1 MRELYNLDLSENT
14 IKAMYEM
21 NPDIKDLTDLDVIK
35 KIELLRQ
42 IGCKDN
48 EIRNII
54 SSNSTYLTSEDVI
67 TYAKEIAP
75 EVFEDESADLDT
87 AYDILVDE
95 FDEHDDIPDIYDLK
109 EYIEDR
115 VQSDYIDTAY
125 DQYNDK
131 VMRERDDEVIYSNY
145 KRDAI

>member
-1 MRELYNLDLSENT
+1 MLKLNEKMMTVKIDVGDEDYSE
-14 IKAMYEM
+14 IEYEEVQVSD
-21 NPDIKDLTDLDVIK
+21 NDIKQYID
-35 KIELLRQ
+35 
-42 IGCKDN
+42 
-48 EIRNII
+48 
-54 SSNSTYLTSEDVI
+54 SYLTAEDVI

-125 DQYNDK
+125 DQYSDK

>member
-1 MRELYNLDLSENT
+1 MLKLDEKMMT
-14 IKAMYEM
+14 VKIDVGDEDYEEVQVSD
-21 NPDIKDLTDLDVIK
+21 NDIKQYID
-35 KIELLRQ
+35 
-42 IGCKDN
+42 
-48 EIRNII
+48 
-54 SSNSTYLTSEDVI
+54 SYLTAEDVI

-109 EYIEDR
+109 DYIEDR
-115 VQSDYIDTAY
+115 VQSDYIDKAY
-125 DQYNDK
+125 DQYSDK

>member
-1 MRELYNLDLSENT
+1 MLKLNEKMMTVKIDVGDEDYSE
-14 IKAMYEM
+14 IEYEEVQVSD
-21 NPDIKDLTDLDVIK
+21 NDIKQYID
-35 KIELLRQ
+35 
-42 IGCKDN
+42 
-48 EIRNII
+48 
-54 SSNSTYLTSEDVI
+54 SYLTAEDVI
-67 TYAKEIAP
+67 AYAKEIAP

-109 EYIEDR
+109 DYIEDR
-115 VQSDYIDTAY
+115 VQSDYIDKAY
-125 DQYNDK
+125 DQYSDK